1 MESNTGP
8 CDTEIP
14 KTLTRLNHKVV
25 RQDAKQFVHNAKT
38 SARARLRYAPKTRKT
53 SLFAKAPLYTSLTP
67 SVRFTYSSP
76 SPDQTDMQE
85 REKKISIIRPHQTT
99 DILRLFNM
107 PPPAILAFLEP
118 VPEGTPYPGM
128 TDNLLPGATLCFLA
142 AFSCCAKG
150 ERARSTGPF
159 Q

>member
-1 MESNTGP
+1 MQRP
-8 CDTEIP
+8 VQC
-14 KTLTRLNHKVV
+14 
-25 RQDAKQFVHNAKT
+25 F
-38 SARARLRYAPKTRKT
+38 RLRYAPKRKDSKLGFQGSNCT
-53 SLFAKAPLYTSLTP
+53 STVQISHALHSYFLLVSFPRTNRDARKRKKP
-67 SVRFTYSSP
+67 SFIQP
-76 SPDQTDMQE
+76 C
-85 REKKISIIRPHQTT
+85 QTT
-99 DILRLFNM
+99 DILRLFKM

-150 ERARSTGPF
+150 ERARRTGPF